1 MKGFVI
7 TINSAAVAQKIRRG
21 TAGKGKGGSFAFQ
34 DKSKYCRKQKHKK
47 VFDQSVKAAIF
58 FASENAKDQAQPE
71 NHN

>member
-47 VFDQSVKAAIF
+47 VFD
-58 FASENAKDQAQPE
+58 
-71 NHN
+71 